1 MDTGIYKR
9 RQTLDVRRI
18 ETAQRTRL
26 ANETLE
32 REYSDLDLSGNPDA
46 LIQLE
51 NVRNVLRKTT
61 RPSGTIL
68 SSETGIGSKIR
79 EKSLN
84 LYGLELKTDFSGD
97 ADFLNNVGYSIL
109 DEVKSLPLRSGRE
122 DHEDRPKQRDN

>member
-1 MDTGIYKR
+1 MDTGICKR

-32 REYSDLDLSGNPDA
+32 REYSDLDNSGNPDP

-51 NVRNVLRKTT
+51 NVRNALRKTT
-61 RPSGTIL
+61 RSSGTIL

-84 LYGLELKTDFSGD
+84 LHGLELKTDFSGD